1 MVIDGYDALLSR
13 HERNLRTAWEPSCSV
28 LNPHTHDGGQRR
40 AERYR
45 KKGPLKGVASV
56 LDSTYRSKNNEFIAL
71 SGNRVNFGGIV
82 CRHAGLEQ
90 PLAIGK
96 FHRKQKEEPRKGR
109 RKELRENK

>member
-1 MVIDGYDALLSR
+1 
-13 HERNLRTAWEPSCSV
+13 V
-28 LNPHTHDGGQRR
+28 LNPDAHDAGQRR

-56 LDSTYRSKNNEFIAL
+56 LDWAHRSENNEFIAL
-71 SGNRVNFGGIV
+71 TGNRVNFGGIV

-96 FHRKQKEEPRKGR
+96 FHRKQKEEPGKGR
-109 RKELRENK
+109 RKELKENK